1 MTSPTPTR
9 TPTPAPS
16 AKAAPALLGAAAI
29 ERLRAALA
37 AEHAAIFAYGRM
49 GVLLDANSKNEA
61 RAAEVAHRARR
72 DMLVLT
78 LEEVKASPAPAEPGY
93 VLPFP
98 VTDAASALRLA
109 VHVEEGVA
117 ANWRAVLKTVEGEQ
131 RKAALEAY
139 SDAAIRATRW
149 RRLAGTTPA
158 ITPFP
163 GRPQ

>member
-1 MTSPTPTR
+1 MTSPTPT
-9 TPTPAPS
+9 PSLKSTPAP
-16 AKAAPALLGAAAI
+16 LGAAAV

-49 GVLLDANSKNEA
+49 GVLLDANGKQEA
-61 RAAEVAHRARR
+61 RAAEVMHRARR
-72 DMLVLT
+72 DTLVLK
-78 LEEVKASPAPAEPGY
+78 LDEAKGSPAPAEPGY
-93 VLPFP
+93 ALPFP
-98 VTDAASALRLA
+98 VTDGASALRLA
-109 VHVEEGVA
+109 VHVEDGVA

-149 RRLAGTTPA
+149 RRLAGVTPA
-158 ITPFP
+158 TTPFP